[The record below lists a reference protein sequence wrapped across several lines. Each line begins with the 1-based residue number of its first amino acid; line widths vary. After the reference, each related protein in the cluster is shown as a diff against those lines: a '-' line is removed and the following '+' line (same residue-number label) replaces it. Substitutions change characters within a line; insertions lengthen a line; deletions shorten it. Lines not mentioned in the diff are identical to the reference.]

1 MPLVDKDIKSFLL
14 NGQIAET
21 SQTAIL
27 DGDANCITNIGYDL
41 RADFFAKDGKLVEY
55 CALQPGESVFVQSK
69 EIISFDMITS
79 GRVALKNS
87 RIRMGLTLD
96 APVYQPGHK
105 TKIFFRLTNLSS
117 AELALAKGEKYAML
131 MFDQLLQ
138 APAQP
143 YTGAFVD
150 EFSFKGLADYR
161 SEYTSQIKSINGK
174 LKNLQ
179 DVEKSIYA
187 NVIAILAVFVAVF
200 TLLDVN
206 IDLVGRAA
214 SGRLFLQFNLTVLGA
229 ISFLCVLLAFLLN
242 REAKPSKWLWL
253 IPVCCFSAVL
263 LLCL

>member
-1 MPLVDKDIKSFLL
+1 MPLVDKDLKTFLL
-14 NGQIAET
+14 NGKIADT
-21 SQTAIL
+21 RQTAIL
-27 DGDANCITNIGYDL
+27 DGDESCITNIGYDL

-69 EIISFDMITS
+69 EIVSFDTFTS

-96 APVYQPGHK
+96 APIYQPGHK
-105 TKIFFRLTNLSS
+105 TKIFFRLTNLSN
-117 AELALAKGEKYAML
+117 AELSLEKGKKYAML
-131 MFDQLLQ
+131 LFDQLLQ
-138 APAQP
+138 PPEHP

-161 SEYTSQIKSINGK
+161 SEYTSQIKSIDGK

-179 DVEKSIYA
+179 DVEKNIYA

-200 TLLDVN
+200 TLLNVN

-214 SGRLFLQFNLTVLGA
+214 SGLLFLQFNLAVLGS
-229 ISFLCVLLAFLLN
+229 ISFLCVLLVFLL
-242 REAKPSKWLWL
+242 RKEAKPSKWLWL
-253 IPVCCFSAVL
+253 VPACCFAVVG